1 MRLRRTISTALL
13 GLATL
18 PGLAGL
24 AGQPALAA
32 SGVPAATAEP
42 EAAQI
47 ALPPGAILSAR
58 SQADRAK
65 ARIATGAFANGA
77 LPGIEAEGAVSQE
90 AWRLPATRAT
100 TYDIISDLRGQ
111 LERAGYEILFECETD
126 ACGGF
131 DFRYALD
138 LLPEPD
144 MHVDLGDFRYLAA
157 RAARAGAP
165 GSDSVPRLVA
175 LVVSRAGQ
183 AGFVQI
189 TRIGAPRA
197 MPAETVASSRS
208 PRAGLEATPDARA
221 DDLGSRLI
229 AEGHVALDDLS
240 FAPGSAEL
248 TGDSPRSLAALA
260 AWLRDNPD
268 RTIALV
274 GHTDAT
280 GSLEANIALSR
291 KRALAVMRRLVH
303 DFGVPS
309 ERIEAAGVG
318 YLVPRA
324 SNLTA
329 EGRQKNRRVEAIL
342 TSTR

>member
-1 MRLRRTISTALL
+1 MKLRPAICAALL
-13 GLATL
+13 GLAPL
-18 PGLAGL
+18 S
-24 AGQPALAA
+24 ALAA
-32 SGVPAATAEP
+32 AAGVP
-42 EAAQI
+42 I
-47 ALPPGAILSAR
+47 DLPPGAILSAHT
-58 SQADRAK
+58 QAGRAQAK
-65 ARIATGAFANGA
+65 IATGPFAAGA
-77 LPGIEAEGAVSQE
+77 LPGITAEGAIRRE

-100 TYDIISDLRGQ
+100 TYDILSDLRGQ
-111 LERAGYEILFECETD
+111 LKRAGYEILYECETD

-131 DFRYALD
+131 DFRYGLD

-157 RAARAGAP
+157 RARKGDGGGAAGP
-165 GSDSVPRLVA
+165 DLVW
-175 LVVSRAGQ
+175 LVVSRGGQ
-183 AGFVQI
+183 AGYVQI
-189 TRIGAPRA
+189 TRIGAAEA

-208 PRAGLEATPDARA
+208 PKAGLEEEPAAALAGEIGP
-221 DDLGSRLI
+221 RLLS
-229 AEGHVALDDLS
+229 EGHVALDDLT

-248 TGDSPRSLAALA
+248 AGEDPPSLAALA
-260 AWLRDNPD
+260 RWLRENPE

-303 DFGVPS
+303 DFGIPS
-309 ERIEAAGVG
+309 ERIDAAGVG

-324 SNLTA
+324 SNLTP